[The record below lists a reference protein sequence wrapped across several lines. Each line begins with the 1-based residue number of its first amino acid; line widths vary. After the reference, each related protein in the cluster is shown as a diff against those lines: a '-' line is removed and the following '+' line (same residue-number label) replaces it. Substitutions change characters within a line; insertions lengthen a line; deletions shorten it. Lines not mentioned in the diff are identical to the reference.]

1 MNLALVGSS
10 AKRRLAL
17 LRGPLRRHLLLA
29 AAVVAV
35 LALAAVVRVVS
46 LADNPRGFF
55 CDEASVGF
63 NAYSILHSGKDEWG
77 VRLPLFFRAFGE
89 YKLGLFIYSEV
100 PFIAALGLTE
110 LAVRLTSAVYGTLT
124 VLALFLLGWALFRHR
139 GAGLASAFFLAI
151 MPWHIH
157 FSRTGFG
164 EIVVFPFFLA
174 VGLCLFLLGA
184 RQPRYWPAAAVVLGL
199 TLYSYRAAWVVLP
212 PLLILLV
219 ILYSRELFRARRWAL
234 LSLGLFAVIAIP
246 LIMHLTSGE
255 TDRAQEVD
263 IFGRGESARDTAET
277 FVRQYRTYFS
287 QDFLFDRAD
296 DSDVTRHY
304 LPGYGN
310 LYYIQIPFLLLG
322 LLGLLWPPRREKV
335 ILLLLLLLYPV
346 PGAITIN
353 SPVSGRAF
361 LGSLVFAL
369 ITGYGLFLA
378 ADGLSKWRWR
388 VRGSPWPLG
397 AAAATVLVAAVAA
410 VALNNFASY
419 LERYHQEYPKLSA
432 GYYGWQWGPKEIIEY
447 FELVQDD
454 YDQFIMDGGFN
465 APGIF
470 YRFYTRDRCGP
481 PRCIIG
487 STDKYTPGGT
497 TRQLF
502 ALRPESLLP
511 DYEYVTRRELMY
523 PDDTL
528 AFSIVEIK
536 GRATPMPT
544 SEASEKDEEVPVPS
558 SAAERDQERRAE
570 LMVITSALIEYQKET
585 GSFPSTSGNLQGAC
599 SYPGMDQLCMFSE
612 KLGLDTLVDPRG
624 DAHQF
629 GYFYESNGN
638 SFTLYATFE
647 TEPLPQEA
655 CASAP
660 TGLASRPNLVCVR
673 MGNP

>member
-1 MNLALVGSS
+1 MNLALIGAS

-17 LRGPLRRHLLLA
+17 LRRPLRRPLLLA

-77 VRLPLFFRAFGE
+77 VQLPLFFRAFGE

-110 LAVRLTSAVYGTLT
+110 FAVRLTSAVYGTLT

-263 IFGRGESARDTAET
+263 IFSRGESARDTAET

-346 PGAITIN
+346 PGAITVN

-454 YDQFIMDGGFN
+454 YDQFIMDGAFN

-470 YRFYTRDRCGP
+470 YQFYTRDKCGP

-487 STDKYTPGGT
+487 NTDKYTPGGT

-523 PDDTL
+523 PDGTL

-536 GRATPMPT
+536 GRKSPG
-544 SEASEKDEEVPVPS
+544 EV
-558 SAAERDQERRAE
+558 
-570 LMVITSALIEYQKET
+570 
-585 GSFPSTSGNLQGAC
+585 
-599 SYPGMDQLCMFSE
+599 
-612 KLGLDTLVDPRG
+612 
-624 DAHQF
+624 
-629 GYFYESNGN
+629 
-638 SFTLYATFE
+638 
-647 TEPLPQEA
+647 
-655 CASAP
+655 AP
-660 TGLASRPNLVCVR
+660 TPTPVKQ
-673 MGNP
+673 